1 MSDVSLKNVSFKF
14 SSKNKTSFNIENFSL
29 EIEDGTFTTL
39 LGPSG
44 CGKTTLLRLIAGF
57 LKPDSGEISID
68 NKIINEKEPYER
80 EIAFVFQDY
89 ALFPHLTVE
98 KNLLYGLNNLKEK
111 ISKQDSQALVH
122 QVARLLA
129 LEGLLDRYPHQISGG
144 QQQRV
149 ALGRSLVLKPKILLM
164 DEPLSSLDAKLRI
177 QVREELRE
185 IQQNLGITT
194 IYVTHDREEAFS
206 LSDKIAVINHGKL
219 QQYGTPKEIY
229 FSPENRFTA
238 DFAGRANFIEEG
250 GQLLLVRPEWIK
262 VSEENSE
269 VSGKKIRTGTVLF
282 SEFLGQITRF
292 HIKCDFVQGG
302 ILIVDTMGDLT
313 LKNNKKVN
321 ISIEKTVKISIVGV

>member
-29 EIEDGTFTTL
+29 DIEDGSFTTF

-57 LKPDSGEISID
+57 LKPDSGDILIGS
-68 NKIINEKEPYER
+68 NLINEKEPYER

-111 ISKQDSQALVH
+111 ISKQESQALIH

-238 DFAGRANFIEEG
+238 DFAGRANFIEED
-250 GQLLLVRPEWIK
+250 GQLLLVRPEWIQI
-262 VSEENSE
+262 SEEAGSE
-269 VSGKKIRTGTVLF
+269 KYSRSGTILF

-302 ILIVDTMGDLT
+302 ILVCDTMGDQYI
-313 LKNNKKVN
+313 KNNNKVL
-321 ISIEKTVKISIVGV
+321 ISIKKTVKI